1 MLICMDLFSSRF
13 QKWPLESPRL
23 DPKAT
28 SSLVRHTTP
37 WSGKPGAPK
46 LCNRWHEMTRNA
58 PVSHPSAYHM
68 FKAGTHQV
76 SRSNW
81 SCRIFRV
88 QSLQLSNNDKDQPK
102 NIVTPVTPD
111 INSLSIVL
119 EAVEGVQGIHT
130 TRWLLQQITRA
141 RGVTLSSKPL
151 TQKI

>member
-1 MLICMDLFSSRF
+1 MLICMDLSSSWF

-37 WSGKPGAPK
+37 WSGKREQPK

-76 SRSNW
+76 SESNW

-119 EAVEGVQGIHT
+119 EAMEGVQGST
-130 TRWLLQQITRA
+130 QQGDSCNKS
-141 RGVTLSSKPL
+141 RGPGVSR
-151 TQKI
+151 